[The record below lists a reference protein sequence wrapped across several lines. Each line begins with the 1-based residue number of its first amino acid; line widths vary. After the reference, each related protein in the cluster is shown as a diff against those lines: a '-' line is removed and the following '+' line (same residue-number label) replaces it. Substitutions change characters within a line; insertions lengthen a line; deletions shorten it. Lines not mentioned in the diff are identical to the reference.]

1 MLLPAELLGGE
12 DVSRDEIEIAS
23 GAMMMLAS
31 VARNGSFVSTF
42 LDRGDSRGG
51 VGGRGG
57 MVSIERRFAVG
68 TPAKKGLLVGAGCTI
83 IEERELNRRVGTLG
97 PTRG

>member
-1 MLLPAELLGGE
+1 MLLPLELLGGD
-12 DVSRDEIEIAS
+12 DVSRDDTENAS
-23 GAMMMLAS
+23 ADTMMLAS

-42 LDRGDSRGG
+42 LERGDSRGG

-57 MVSIERRFAVG
+57 IASIERRFAIG
-68 TPAKKGLLVGAGCTI
+68 TPEKKGLLVGAECTI
-83 IEERELNRRVGTLG
+83 IEEWELNRRVGTLN